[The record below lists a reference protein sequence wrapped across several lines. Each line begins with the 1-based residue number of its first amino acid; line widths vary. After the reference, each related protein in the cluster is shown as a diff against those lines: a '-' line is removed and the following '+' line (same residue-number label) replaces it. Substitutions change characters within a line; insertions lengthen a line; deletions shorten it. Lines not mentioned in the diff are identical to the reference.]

1 MTGATTERLFSG
13 LWNFA
18 GNDSDNNMLEARFDL
33 NWLSLFDLD
42 KGGRLSTYL
51 TMACVND
58 EAMVHAEVSPV
69 PIPAAIWLLSPA
81 LIGLMGLRRNLQA

>member
-1 MTGATTERLFSG
+1 MSGATISQSFSG
-13 LWNFA
+13 KWNFD
-18 GNDSDNNMLEARFDL
+18 GRGSDDNVLEANFDL

-69 PIPAAIWLLSPA
+69 PIPAAIWLFSPV
-81 LIGLMGLRRNLQA
+81 LIGLMGFRRRMQA